1 VTQSAVEPVPVPTP
15 APAPVQP
22 APASASEPPPWATDA
37 APAPRER
44 GSGADQARRALVEE
58 VKAEEQEPRVDPD
71 EAVSFDDAD
80 VDAESGTDLLAR
92 ELGAKMIEEIPH
104 S

>member
-1 VTQSAVEPVPVPTP
+1 ATEPEPP
-15 APAPVQP
+15 AP
-22 APASASEPPPWATDA
+22 
-37 APAPRER
+37 ER
-44 GSGADQARRALVEE
+44 PSGAEQARRALVEE
-58 VKAEEQEPRVDPD
+58 VQAQEAAPRVDPD
-71 EAVSFDDAD
+71 EAASLDDAD